1 MRVADEVRAAECH
14 HAPGLVLTLT
24 YTGVPQETVEYPPI
38 TTVDNFLV
46 KDVCERVSLLSPVPE
61 PTATPTPDPTG
72 APTPTAVLYL
82 YDLRDDPNEATNLID
97 TYNGSLSGMLS
108 RAGDTVVSRY
118 SPSLAGRTQAMARC
132 GGVCPWEP
140 EGPDDFRWE
149 IERKYNVNDGAEGPS
164 KFEPPHIVLTLVD
177 DWGWNDFGTH
187 SDYMSWTTPNL
198 DLLASEG
205 IELTFHFVAWVC
217 APSRA
222 SLLSGLYTTHTGF
235 WSGVSTLRVNE
246 TLLPQELQAAGY
258 KVS

>member
-1 MRVADEVRAAECH
+1 MW
-14 HAPGLVLTLT
+14 APRRDRGGSASLLACLW
-24 YTGVPQETVEYPPI
+24 
-38 TTVDNFLV
+38 LLS
-46 KDVCERVSLLSPVPE
+46 VCELPKHSDAQVF
-61 PTATPTPDPTG
+61 
-72 APTPTAVLYL
+72 LYE
-82 YDLRDDPNEATNLID
+82 LRDDPNEATNLQD
-97 TYNGSLSGMLS
+97 TYNDSSGMLS
-108 RAGDTVVSRY
+108 RAVDTVVSTY
-118 SPSLAGRTQAMARC
+118 SPSLAGRSEATARC

-140 EGPDDFRWE
+140 EGPNDFRWE

-164 KFEPPHIVLTLVD
+164 KFEPPHIVFTLVD

-205 IELTFHFVAWVC
+205 IELKFHFVAWVC

-235 WSGVSTLRVNE
+235 WYGRRERSRETPKPATTLRVNE
-246 TLLPQELQAAGY
+246 TLLPQDLQAAGY

>member
-1 MRVADEVRAAECH
+1 
-14 HAPGLVLTLT
+14 
-24 YTGVPQETVEYPPI
+24 VPQESVEYPPI
-38 TTVDNFLV
+38 TTVNKFLV
-46 KDVCERVSLLSPVPE
+46 EDVCEHVSLLSPVPE
-61 PTATPTPDPTG
+61 PTAAPSPDPTG
-72 APTPTAVLYL
+72 APTPTAVLHL
-82 YDLRDDPNEATNLID
+82 YELRDDPIEATNLVD
-97 TYNGSLSGMLS
+97 TYNGSLSGMLFE
-108 RAGDTVVSRY
+108 AGDTVVERY
-118 SPSLAGRTQAMARC
+118 SASLNSRTEAWALC

-140 EGPDDFRWE
+140 DGPNDFRWE
-149 IERKYNVNDGAEGPS
+149 IERKYNVDDGAEGPS

-205 IELTFHFVAWVC
+205 IELKFHFVAWVC

-235 WSGVSTLRVNE
+235 WSGQATLRVNE
-246 TLLPQELQAAGY
+246 TLLPQDLQAAGY